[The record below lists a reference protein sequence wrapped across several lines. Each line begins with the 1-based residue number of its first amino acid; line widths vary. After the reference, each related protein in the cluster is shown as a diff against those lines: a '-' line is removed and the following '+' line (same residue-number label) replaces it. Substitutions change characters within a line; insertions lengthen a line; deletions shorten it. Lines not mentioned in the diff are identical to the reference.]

1 LIHFGIALAATRSH
15 PLPRKGTTPY
25 NPQPF
30 PFPSPISPGAMLPWQ
45 KENKKTATR
54 APFN

>member
-30 PFPSPISPGAMLPWQ
+30 LSPSPISPGAMLPWQ